1 VVKVF
6 WALDDRLANMR
17 HFPAINWLLSY
28 SLYVENIKDYLNAH
42 VAEEFIG
49 LRQEAMQLLEEE
61 SELQEIAR
69 LVGVESLSARERLVL
84 ESARS
89 IREDF
94 LHQNAF
100 HPQDTY
106 TSMRMQY
113 LMLRTILH
121 FHNLGIRA
129 LEEEKSLD
137 EILKLGVREKISKM
151 KFLPVDD
158 PGLLESYVEVD
169 NDFKKLLQKKG
180 SSEENV

>member
-1 VVKVF
+1 
-6 WALDDRLANMR
+6 
-17 HFPAINWLLSY
+17 
-28 SLYVENIKDYLNAH
+28 
-42 VAEEFIG
+42 
-49 LRQEAMQLLEEE
+49 MQLLEEE

-69 LVGVESLSARERLVL
+69 LVGVESLSDKDRLIL

-121 FHNLGIRA
+121 FHNSGMSA
-129 LEEEKSLD
+129 LADGKNLEK
-137 EILKLGVREKISKM
+137 ILTLRVREKISKM

-158 PGLLESYVEVD
+158 PGLLESYIEID
-169 NDFKKLLQKKG
+169 NAFKEFLQHKET
-180 SSEENV
+180 SEDNV